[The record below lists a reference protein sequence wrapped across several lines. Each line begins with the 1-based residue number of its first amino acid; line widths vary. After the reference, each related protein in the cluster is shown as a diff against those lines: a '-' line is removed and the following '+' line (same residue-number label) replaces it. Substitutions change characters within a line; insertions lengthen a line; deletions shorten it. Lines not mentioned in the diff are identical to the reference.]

1 MDSLANHLAA
11 LSTDDA
17 PSTASLDQL
26 PGDVIQLVI
35 SFLQV
40 ESPGKRHNTPLAWV
54 EKDAQDIVFQRA
66 AWNTDLDS
74 LAKVSRRMRDEAFYR
89 TRLRV
94 MRVKDT
100 EEDIQ
105 RTTKVIPESK
115 RHHVQ

>member
-1 MDSLANHLAA
+1 MDSLANHLAS
-11 LSTDDA
+11 LSTTDA
-17 PSTASLDQL
+17 SSYANLDRL
-26 PGDVIQLVI
+26 PGDIIQVVI
-35 SFLQV
+35 SFLQF
-40 ESPGKRHNTPLAWV
+40 ESPGKRHNTPLAWA

-74 LAKVSRRMRDEAFYR
+74 LAKVSRRLREETFYR

-105 RTTKVIPESK
+105 RTSKVIPESK